1 MTGKKGAIAV
11 VIAIILAL
19 LAGTGLAAD
28 GVAARDSIIAAE
40 RWLALVDRGSY
51 TASFHEAAASFQ
63 QGSSPQHWE
72 QVLRSDREPE
82 GSVISRK
89 VKRSVHQV
97 GPLGRD
103 NVEIWYETSFQ
114 NRRSAVERVYTRLE
128 QDGQWR
134 VTGYIIDAGELG
146 LENILMAL
154 LLAAVIIG
162 VFLREVKSYQR
173 PAADVQNYSFPEQER
188 PRE

>member
-1 MTGKKGAIAV
+1 MTGKTKTIEV

-19 LAGTGLAAD
+19 LAGTGIAAED
-28 GVAARDSIIAAE
+28 GIARDAVSAAE

-89 VKRSVHQV
+89 VKRSVHRV

-114 NRRSAVERVYTRLE
+114 NRRSAVERVYTRFE

-162 VFLREVKSYQR
+162 VFLREVKLHQR
-173 PAADVQNYSFPEQER
+173 PASDVQNDSFPEQDGSR
-188 PRE
+188 W